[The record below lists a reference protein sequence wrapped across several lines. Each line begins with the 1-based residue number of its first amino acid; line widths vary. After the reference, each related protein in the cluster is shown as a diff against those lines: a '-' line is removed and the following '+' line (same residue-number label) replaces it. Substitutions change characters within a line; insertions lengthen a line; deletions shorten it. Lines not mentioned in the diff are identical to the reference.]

1 MSENNH
7 EELFKTTLMG
17 GFDKDDVM
25 TKVQNLKDQAY
36 AAQKKLEAKI
46 EEKEQEIEKLNR
58 KIRER
63 EDKIEELEKN
73 IHEKYQS
80 YIDNYDSISGL
91 VFEAQVKAKKLTQET
106 EDACREKTEET
117 DAACRKLTEETEES
131 CRKLKEETEEA
142 CRRKTEETD
151 ESCREKTEETDEAC
165 CKKKEETNESCR
177 KQREETKESCAK
189 QRRETKE
196 QCEYMVESA
205 RQKGEELAAVY
216 EEKLQAEAEEIQS
229 HMDAELQKANTR
241 YQKIYAEMETMT
253 SVLEKNRRI
262 FEETFAGIEKM
273 REEMKRS
280 ASEVETFM
288 KDPVKSIFPGEEKE
302 TAIDNFVEANNQK
315 QTAKIYQ
322 HNPED
327 PYSLPNNTVR
337 CIFISKTNAIWI
349 GTDKGLALFNPH
361 KEQFITFQNQ
371 QENPNSLLSNQI
383 NDIGESRDG
392 KLWVCAHMGGVSILD
407 LNDNVFTSP
416 ENMHFQNIRV
426 TNDLHGI
433 SSPNAKCFLQDSF
446 GNIWLG
452 NYRGGVDFLSYNQPV
467 FQTLAYNTLKDGTLT
482 DKQVWGIAL
491 DNKSRIWLGGE
502 NEIAIF
508 SADMKYQKILS
519 LANKANPHTH
529 VSTIF
534 KDKNGIL
541 WLGLYK
547 DGILTCDPST
557 EKITRIELEDKKA
570 DICCFYEE
578 NNKIWI
584 GTQNGLYSYQ
594 NGKIAEE
601 KGINE
606 QLTDIMI
613 HGIQRDRQGKLWL
626 GTFGKGLIVFSPE
639 GKRTMRFEIGRAHV

>member
-46 EEKEQEIEKLNR
+46 EENEQEIEKLNR

-117 DAACRKLTEETEES
+117 DAACRKLTEET
-131 CRKLKEETEEA
+131 
-142 CRRKTEETD
+142 
-151 ESCREKTEETDEAC
+151 DEAC
-165 CKKKEETNESCR
+165 CKKREETNESCR

-288 KDPVKSIFPGEEKE
+288 KDPVKSIFPGEAKE
-302 TAIDNFVEANNQK
+302 TAAEPGSEDTAEEAEEEDEIVENSAVID
-315 QTAKIYQ
+315 
-322 HNPED
+322 
-327 PYSLPNNTVR
+327 L
-337 CIFISKTNAIWI
+337 
-349 GTDKGLALFNPH
+349 
-361 KEQFITFQNQ
+361 
-371 QENPNSLLSNQI
+371 
-383 NDIGESRDG
+383 
-392 KLWVCAHMGGVSILD
+392 
-407 LNDNVFTSP
+407 
-416 ENMHFQNIRV
+416 
-426 TNDLHGI
+426 
-433 SSPNAKCFLQDSF
+433 
-446 GNIWLG
+446 
-452 NYRGGVDFLSYNQPV
+452 
-467 FQTLAYNTLKDGTLT
+467 
-482 DKQVWGIAL
+482 
-491 DNKSRIWLGGE
+491 E
-502 NEIAIF
+502 NEP
-508 SADMKYQKILS
+508 DYL
-519 LANKANPHTH
+519 
-529 VSTIF
+529 
-534 KDKNGIL
+534 
-541 WLGLYK
+541 
-547 DGILTCDPST
+547 DGDND
-557 EKITRIELEDKKA
+557 EEED
-570 DICCFYEE
+570 
-578 NNKIWI
+578 
-584 GTQNGLYSYQ
+584 
-594 NGKIAEE
+594 
-601 KGINE
+601 
-606 QLTDIMI
+606 
-613 HGIQRDRQGKLWL
+613 
-626 GTFGKGLIVFSPE
+626 
-639 GKRTMRFEIGRAHV
+639 EIPNRAHDEEDEEE

>member
-46 EEKEQEIEKLNR
+46 EENEQEIEKLNR

-117 DAACRKLTEETEES
+117 DAACRKL
-131 CRKLKEETEEA
+131 
-142 CRRKTEETD
+142 
-151 ESCREKTEETDEAC
+151 TEETDEAC

-280 ASEVETFM
+280 ASEVENFM
-288 KDPVKSIFPGEEKE
+288 KDPVKSIFPGEAKE
-302 TAIDNFVEANNQK
+302 TAAEPGSEDTAEEAEEEDEIVENSAVID
-315 QTAKIYQ
+315 
-322 HNPED
+322 
-327 PYSLPNNTVR
+327 L
-337 CIFISKTNAIWI
+337 
-349 GTDKGLALFNPH
+349 
-361 KEQFITFQNQ
+361 
-371 QENPNSLLSNQI
+371 
-383 NDIGESRDG
+383 
-392 KLWVCAHMGGVSILD
+392 
-407 LNDNVFTSP
+407 
-416 ENMHFQNIRV
+416 
-426 TNDLHGI
+426 
-433 SSPNAKCFLQDSF
+433 
-446 GNIWLG
+446 
-452 NYRGGVDFLSYNQPV
+452 
-467 FQTLAYNTLKDGTLT
+467 
-482 DKQVWGIAL
+482 
-491 DNKSRIWLGGE
+491 E
-502 NEIAIF
+502 NEP
-508 SADMKYQKILS
+508 DYLDDD
-519 LANKANPHTH
+519 N
-529 VSTIF
+529 
-534 KDKNGIL
+534 D
-541 WLGLYK
+541 
-547 DGILTCDPST
+547 
-557 EKITRIELEDKKA
+557 EEED
-570 DICCFYEE
+570 
-578 NNKIWI
+578 
-584 GTQNGLYSYQ
+584 
-594 NGKIAEE
+594 
-601 KGINE
+601 
-606 QLTDIMI
+606 
-613 HGIQRDRQGKLWL
+613 
-626 GTFGKGLIVFSPE
+626 
-639 GKRTMRFEIGRAHV
+639 EIPNRAHDEEDEEE

>member
-106 EDACREKTEET
+106 E
-117 DAACRKLTEETEES
+117 
-131 CRKLKEETEEA
+131 
-142 CRRKTEETD
+142 
-151 ESCREKTEETDEAC
+151 ETDEAC
-165 CKKKEETNESCR
+165 CKKREETNESCR

-216 EEKLQAEAEEIQS
+216 EEKLQAEAEEIQG

-288 KDPVKSIFPGEEKE
+288 KDPVKSIFPGEAKE
-302 TAIDNFVEANNQK
+302 TAAEPDREDTAEEAEEEDEIVENSAVID
-315 QTAKIYQ
+315 
-322 HNPED
+322 
-327 PYSLPNNTVR
+327 L
-337 CIFISKTNAIWI
+337 
-349 GTDKGLALFNPH
+349 
-361 KEQFITFQNQ
+361 
-371 QENPNSLLSNQI
+371 
-383 NDIGESRDG
+383 
-392 KLWVCAHMGGVSILD
+392 
-407 LNDNVFTSP
+407 
-416 ENMHFQNIRV
+416 
-426 TNDLHGI
+426 
-433 SSPNAKCFLQDSF
+433 
-446 GNIWLG
+446 
-452 NYRGGVDFLSYNQPV
+452 
-467 FQTLAYNTLKDGTLT
+467 
-482 DKQVWGIAL
+482 
-491 DNKSRIWLGGE
+491 E
-502 NEIAIF
+502 NEP
-508 SADMKYQKILS
+508 DYLDDD
-519 LANKANPHTH
+519 N
-529 VSTIF
+529 
-534 KDKNGIL
+534 D
-541 WLGLYK
+541 
-547 DGILTCDPST
+547 
-557 EKITRIELEDKKA
+557 EEED
-570 DICCFYEE
+570 
-578 NNKIWI
+578 
-584 GTQNGLYSYQ
+584 
-594 NGKIAEE
+594 
-601 KGINE
+601 
-606 QLTDIMI
+606 
-613 HGIQRDRQGKLWL
+613 
-626 GTFGKGLIVFSPE
+626 
-639 GKRTMRFEIGRAHV
+639 EIPNRAHDEEDEEE